1 MNVNTFLHKIFRLP
15 YKMHVELDEN
25 KGKKTTI
32 VFIHGLGSSA
42 KMWQD
47 IAPKIT
53 DARVVSV
60 DLLGFGNSQKPEW
73 MKYNVAQQASS
84 LRRTLFRLG
93 CSDNLILVGHSLGA
107 LVAIEYA
114 RKYSFGVD
122 HLILCS
128 PPLYT
133 SSRER
138 DKMYIRFYKLLR
150 SRPSTLLKGSRYLRL
165 NKGMKIDEQTLPAYI
180 KSLESGIEN
189 QDSYKRLQKLKMPVD
204 IMYGLLDVLLITKNL
219 KTAASNNKNIKLHS
233 VAAGHEVLGIYQ
245 SKLVKLIQQILHIK
259 D

>member
-1 MNVNTFLHKIFRLP
+1 MSLSTFLHKTLRLP
-15 YKMHVELDEN
+15 YKMYVALDKN

-47 IAPKIT
+47 ITPQINN
-53 DARVVSV
+53 ARVISV
-60 DLLGFGNSQKPEW
+60 DLLGFGNSPKPEW
-73 MKYNVAQQASS
+73 LKYNVSQQAFS
-84 LRRTLFRLG
+84 LRHTLFKLG
-93 CSDNLILVGHSLGA
+93 CNDNIILVGHSLGA

-114 RKYSFGVD
+114 RKYSFGIERIV
-122 HLILCS
+122 LCS

-133 SSRER
+133 TAQER
-138 DKMYIRFYKLLR
+138 DKMYIRFYQMLR
-150 SRPSTLLKGSRYLRL
+150 SRPSTVLKGGRYLRM
-165 NKGMKIDEQTLPAYI
+165 NKGMQIDEQTLPAYI

-204 IMYGLLDVLLITKNL
+204 IMYGRLDILLISKNL

-233 VAAGHEVLGIYQ
+233 IAAGHEVTGIYQ
-245 SKLVKLIQQILHIK
+245 TKLVKLINQTLHI
-259 D
+259 